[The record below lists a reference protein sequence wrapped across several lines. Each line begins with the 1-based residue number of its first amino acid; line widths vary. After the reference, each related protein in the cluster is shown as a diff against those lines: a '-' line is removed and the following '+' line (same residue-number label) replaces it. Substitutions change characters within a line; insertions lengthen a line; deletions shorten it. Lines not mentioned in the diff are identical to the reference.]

1 MTEER
6 APAGIDPTV
15 PSAARIYDYWLGG
28 KDNFESDRQAA
39 EAILEMSRQ
48 VGYDVRQATWANRA
62 FLGRVVRQLAAA
74 GVRQF
79 LDIGTGL
86 PTRENVHQI
95 VRASVPGGRVA
106 YVDNDPIVLVHARA
120 LLADAED
127 TIVVEGDL
135 REPRAILDH
144 PRIRAHLDFDEPVAI
159 LVLAILHFFRDD
171 DRVAAILG
179 TLRDALPEGGYLA
192 VSHAYTSYSEDEMVA
207 ESRRIYNRTAAGDLE
222 LRGPDRV
229 AGLVT
234 GLELLEPGVLP
245 VELWRP
251 GDDYAGDAEHSGYV
265 GGVWR
270 KVSSPGA

>member
-39 EAILEMSRQ
+39 EAILAMGRQ
-48 VGYDVRQATWANRA
+48 AGYDIRQTTWANRA
-62 FLGRVVRQLAAA
+62 FLGRVVRELAQA

-95 VRASVPGGRVA
+95 VRQAARDGRVA

-127 TIVVEGDL
+127 TIVIEGDL
-135 REPRAILDH
+135 RDPRAIVGNQ
-144 PRIRAHLDFDEPVAI
+144 RIRDHLDFEQPVAI

-171 DRVAAILG
+171 DQVAGMLTA
-179 TLRDALPEGGYLA
+179 LRDALPEGGYLA
-192 VSHAYTSYSEDEMVA
+192 VSHAYTSYSEDEKVA
-207 ESRRIYNRTAAGDLE
+207 ESRRIYNKTAAGDLE
-222 LRGPDRV
+222 LRAPARL

-234 GLELLEPGVLP
+234 GLELLDPGVVP

-251 GDDYAGDAEHSGYV
+251 GYDYTGDAEHSGYV
-265 GGVWR
+265 GGLWR
-270 KVSSPGA
+270 KVSSAGA